1 MNILWPGYP
10 RPLFLGD
17 IFIKRKTEL
26 EGGFAQKGVKNG

>member
-1 MNILWPGYP
+1 MNILWPGYL

-26 EGGFAQKGVKNG
+26 EGEFAQKGVKNG